1 MRGGDGSREISRR
14 AREVA
19 VPLGIVGQA
28 HRLPISWLASG
39 ALALQSLR
47 DVKVCDLTQFYS
59 PLSGGVKR
67 YVHEKANYVRERTS
81 DEHVLI
87 VPGEKTE
94 RTGDERARIYSIRA
108 PVVSRSARYRALLDL
123 RAVGEI
129 LEWERP
135 DIIESS
141 DPYQIGW
148 KAIAF
153 GKSARVPVVAFY
165 HSHFPEAYLRGASK
179 LLGHRAGKSLMAA
192 ARRYVRKMYSHF
204 EATFVPSEP
213 LQQVLEEWGVRNTRL
228 VPLGVN
234 TQNFAPAPDDGAETR
249 EMLRIDSGQKLLLY
263 VGRLAP
269 EKNTSAL
276 FEAFRILTKRR
287 PREFRL
293 VVIGD
298 GPHREQLRQL
308 EAETQ
313 SVSWIQYCTDPLEL
327 ARYYRTADL
336 FVHPGTQETFGLVAL
351 ESQACGTPVV
361 GIRGSRLDG
370 IILHDQE
377 GWAPEN
383 NAEALAGAIEQFSG
397 RNLTALGRLAAEQ
410 AAARYGWPTV
420 FDGLFCIYR
429 EVCANYPQVRP

>member
-1 MRGGDGSREISRR
+1 LKI
-14 AREVA
+14 
-19 VPLGIVGQA
+19 
-28 HRLPISWLASG
+28 
-39 ALALQSLR
+39 
-47 DVKVCDLTQFYS
+47 CDLTQFYS

-67 YVHEKANYVRERTS
+67 YVHEKAIYIREQTNH
-81 DEHVLI
+81 EHVLV

-94 RTGDERARIYSIRA
+94 RTEEDRSRVYSIRS
-108 PVVSRSARYRALLDL
+108 PLISRTARYRALLDL
-123 RAVGEI
+123 RTVGEI
-129 LEWERP
+129 LERERP

-141 DPYQIGW
+141 DPYQVGW

-192 ARRYVRKMYSHF
+192 ARRYVRKMYNRF

-213 LQQVLEEWGVRNTRL
+213 LKQILEDWGVRNTRL

-234 TQNFAPAPDDGAETR
+234 IDNFKPDPAAAAQ
-249 EMLRIDSGQKLLLY
+249 GQRKLLLY
-263 VGRLAP
+263 VGRLAS
-269 EKNTSAL
+269 EKNTNTL
-276 FEAFRILTKRR
+276 FEAFRIVAARR
-287 PREFRL
+287 PGEFEL
-293 VVIGD
+293 MVIGD
-298 GPHREQLRQL
+298 GPQRAQLRRL
-308 EAETQ
+308 ETETH
-313 SVSWIQYCTDPLEL
+313 SVKWIQYCTDPAEL
-327 ARYYRTADL
+327 ARHYRAADL

-377 GWAPEN
+377 GWAGEN
-383 NAEALAGAIEQFSG
+383 TAEALAAAIEQFSARG
-397 RNLTALGRLAAEQ
+397 LKALGHAASEK
-410 AAARYGWPTV
+410 AIKNYAWPAV

-429 EVCANYPQVRP
+429 EVCANYKRSRP

>member
-1 MRGGDGSREISRR
+1 LKI
-14 AREVA
+14 
-19 VPLGIVGQA
+19 
-28 HRLPISWLASG
+28 
-39 ALALQSLR
+39 
-47 DVKVCDLTQFYS
+47 CDLTQFYS

-67 YVHEKANYVRERTS
+67 YVHEKADYVRERTS

-94 RTGDERARIYSIRA
+94 RTGDERTRIYSIRS
-108 PVVSRSARYRALLDL
+108 PVISKTARYRALLDL

-129 LEWERP
+129 LERERP
-135 DIIESS
+135 DITESS

-153 GKSARVPVVAFY
+153 GKSARVPIVAFY

-192 ARRYVRKMYSHF
+192 ARRYVRKMYNHF

-213 LQQVLEEWGVRNTRL
+213 LQQLLEEWGVLNTRL

-234 TQNFAPAPDDGAETR
+234 TDNFRSDPDDGSETR
-249 EMLRIDSGQKLLLY
+249 KTLGIGPSEKVLLY

-269 EKNTSAL
+269 EKNTNVL
-276 FEAFRILTKRR
+276 FEAFRVLTARR
-287 PREFRL
+287 PGEFRL
-293 VVIGD
+293 TIIGD
-298 GPHREQLRQL
+298 GPQREQLRQI
-308 EAETQ
+308 ETETRA
-313 SVSWIQYCTDPLEL
+313 VNWIQYCADPLEL
-327 ARYYRTADL
+327 ARYYRAADL

-377 GWAPEN
+377 GWAAEN
-383 NAEALAGAIEQFSG
+383 SAKALAGAIEQFSG
-397 RNLTALGRLAAEQ
+397 RDLRAMGEVAAKGAVE
-410 AAARYGWPTV
+410 YSWPRV
-420 FDGLFCIYR
+420 FERLFCIYR
-429 EVCANYPQVRP
+429 EVCANYAQVRP